1 VKGIETSLEL
11 KSPQSPKTIPRLES
25 RTSKCLIV
33 ICAYN
38 EEKSLPTLLEL
49 LRGRDVL
56 VIDDGSSDGTKRIAE
71 SFGITLISHEER
83 CGKAATLAD
92 GISYALQNSYDYIIE
107 IGADAIP
114 MPGTLKKIQDIMDTG
129 ATGGVSCKQIPIGV
143 QNAAYHID
151 ELIWAILSEGKA
163 RQMELHG
170 SCHLGAVL
178 FAFRPKLVK
187 SIEGST
193 NDDEKVGIS
202 IMEQGHDTVFLEDAQ
217 VYFDASSSLGHIV
230 ERRRRMYYGHMCYK
244 ESTAPSMELSTSL
257 VALIRAI
264 LSDYKRILWFAP
276 TLVIDCYARL
286 TAWADSR
293 RVFMRNKYKKWV
305 TTFAKNEVT
314 IMSQEKRRL
323 QIDT

>member
-11 KSPQSPKTIPRLES
+11 KSPQSPKTISRLDS

-38 EEKSLPTLLEL
+38 EEKSLPTLLGL

-129 ATGGVSCKQIPIGV
+129 VAGGVSCKQIPIGV
-143 QNAAYHID
+143 QNPAYHID

-193 NDDEKVGIS
+193 NDDEKIGIS
-202 IMEQGHDTVFLEDAQ
+202 IVEQGQNSIFLGDAP

-244 ESTAPSMELSTSL
+244 ESTAPSMELSTTL
-257 VALIRAI
+257 IALTRVLEA
-264 LSDYKRILWFAP
+264 DYKRILWLGPA
-276 TLVIDCYARL
+276 LVIDCYARL
-286 TAWADSR
+286 TAWSDSR
-293 RVFMRNKYKKWV
+293 RLFLRNKYKKWV
-305 TTFAKNEVT
+305 TTFAKNEVA
-314 IMSQEKRRL
+314 IISGRVKR
-323 QIDT
+323 Q